1 MRGGREGGRQGLK
14 QCRCGV
20 TLGKRL
26 IGIKHIKM
34 TAVLRGQGSRERG
47 EGERGKG
54 LARLLLA
61 LMTDNVLLS
70 EPVRRL
76 QL

>member
-1 MRGGREGGRQGLK
+1 MRGGREGGREGLK

-34 TAVLRGQGSRERG
+34 TAVLQGERG
-47 EGERGKG
+47 EGAGTAVACSDDG
-54 LARLLLA
+54 
-61 LMTDNVLLS
+61 
-70 EPVRRL
+70 
-76 QL
+76 